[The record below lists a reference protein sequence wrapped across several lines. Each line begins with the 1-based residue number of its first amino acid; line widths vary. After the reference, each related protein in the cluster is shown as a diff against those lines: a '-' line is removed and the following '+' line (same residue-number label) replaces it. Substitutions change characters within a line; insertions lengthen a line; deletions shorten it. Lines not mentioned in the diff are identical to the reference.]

1 MIRSGS
7 GQPPGAPVLPPTVT
21 PGAGAVGAVYASAR
35 SAAAARHPIRV
46 IVLGEPQ
53 RGDDGVAFVVTR
65 AVVSALDPTV
75 RDRLEVRETGQ
86 LDPADLVE
94 LATTGAA
101 VVVDAV
107 IGVPPGEVVVL
118 PLGRL
123 ATAASDDGGGWS
135 ASDDP
140 MPTPRSTHVL
150 PVDQLV
156 ALAAALRGSVPRGV
170 LVGLGGACFDLGA
183 GFSPPVE
190 AALPA
195 FGAAIRAEIER
206 LAADVA

>member
-1 MIRSGS
+1 V
-7 GQPPGAPVLPPTVT
+7 A
-21 PGAGAVGAVYASAR
+21 PGAGAVGAAYADAR

-53 RGDDGVAFVVTR
+53 RGDDGVAYVATRSVVG
-65 AVVSALDPTV
+65 ALDPTI

-94 LATTGAA
+94 LAATGAA

-107 IGVPPGEVVVL
+107 VGVPPGKVVVV

-123 ATAASDDGGGWS
+123 ATAASEEGGRRMD
-135 ASDDP
+135 SDDP
-140 MPTPRSTHVL
+140 IPTPRSTHVL

-170 LVGLGGACFDLGA
+170 LVGLGGSCFELGA

-206 LAADVA
+206 LAADAA